1 MNLQFFREL
10 VAAEIKN
17 LVDCPANYVTLDAPD
32 RAWVDRC
39 LIFSKG
45 LRMWHETN
53 CVVFGKRWR
62 ENDQGLLTIFV
73 PEFHWRTELWHIHI
87 IQEKHHNLTFET
99 YKTKWLQL
107 WEKEK
112 EQRRWEGRGIDI
124 RDLHRREWPRKPVDV
139 RDYIPER
146 HSWYITKQVT
156 WCNMPFDSLG
166 VFTNCPRF
174 SDKRFPRVSECNLKR
189 VFAKEVER
197 LNSRPNKVPL
207 FNWDSFSGG

>member
-1 MNLQFFREL
+1 MKLYSFREII
-10 VAAEIKN
+10 AAEVKDI
-17 LVDCPANYVTLDAPD
+17 VDCQAQFITLDAPV
-32 RAWVDRC
+32 RVWVDRC
-39 LIFSKG
+39 LIFSKA

-62 ENDQGLLTIFV
+62 EKNQGLLTVFV
-73 PEFHWRTELWHIHI
+73 IELERKKNLWHVHM
-87 IQEKHHNLTFET
+87 IQEKHPLLTYDM
-99 YKTKWLQL
+99 YKALWLQL

-156 WCNMPFDSLG
+156 WCYMPFDSLG

-207 FNWDSFSGG
+207 FNWLGFSRG

>member
-73 PEFHWRTELWHIHI
+73 PEFHWRTEL
-87 IQEKHHNLTFET
+87 
-99 YKTKWLQL
+99 
-107 WEKEK
+107 
-112 EQRRWEGRGIDI
+112 
-124 RDLHRREWPRKPVDV
+124 RDLHRREWPRKPVGV
-139 RDYIPER
+139 RPYDPAY

-207 FNWDSFSGG
+207 FNWDSFSRG